1 MKIQLSDHF
10 TTGRLLRFALPSI
23 VMMIFTSFY
32 GVVDGIFV
40 SNFTGSTAFASLNLV
55 WPYIMILGGVGFILG
70 VGGTALVSY
79 QMGTGD
85 RKLANRTFS
94 LIVYA
99 GIVVGLLLTLFGEL
113 TMAPVCRL
121 MGASEEM
128 LPYCVKYGR
137 VMLLGIIP
145 FTLQNMFQSF
155 LVAAEKPRL
164 GLWVTVAA
172 GITNMGLDYLFM
184 GPFHWGV
191 VGAAWATMLSECVGG
206 LIPLL
211 YFCFPNSSLYRLGR
225 TRWDGAALLQT
236 CTNGMSEF
244 VTNISMSLV
253 NMLYNLQLMKYIGED
268 GVAAYGVIQYVAFFF
283 VAIYIGYSM
292 GTAPIVS
299 YHYGAENYDELKNLF
314 RKGMGFIAM
323 KSLAGGLITR
333 SDVAMAFLEDYPD
346 VLPIWGVQKE
356 SELDEW
362 LSYMDNTPVLT
373 DEMREYIEGEKK
385 ALAGDFCR
393 GCGYCLATCPMGI
406 AINNCA
412 RMSLMLRRAPSASWL
427 NEHWQ
432 EEMKKIETCIGCG
445 QCTAHCPYELDT
457 PNLLKKNYEDYKKVL
472 AGEVKV
478 D

>member
-314 RKGMGFIAM
+314 RKGLGFIAVAALTM
-323 KSLAGGLITR
+323 ITLSQTLANVVAGIFVGYDAELTALTAHAFRIYSLAFLMSGFNIYG
-333 SDVAMAFLEDYPD
+333 SDFFTALNNGKISAAISFIRTVILEMSAVMLLPLAFGMDGIWIA
-346 VLPIWGVQKE
+346 LPIAE
-356 SELDEW
+356 
-362 LSYMDNTPVLT
+362 
-373 DEMREYIEGEKK
+373 
-385 ALAGDFCR
+385 ALA
-393 GCGYCLATCPMGI
+393 LI
-406 AINNCA
+406 V
-412 RMSLMLRRAPSASWL
+412 
-427 NEHWQ
+427 
-432 EEMKKIETCIGCG
+432 
-445 QCTAHCPYELDT
+445 TAQFLIRKRHVYH
-457 PNLLKKNYEDYKKVL
+457 Y
-472 AGEVKV
+472 A
-478 D
+478 

>member
-1 MKIQLSDHF
+1 MNIQLSDRF

-121 MGASEEM
+121 MGASEDM

-253 NMLYNLQLMKYIGED
+253 NMLYNRQLMAYIGED

-314 RKGMGFIAM
+314 KKGLGFIAVAALVM
-323 KSLAGGLITR
+323 ITLSQTLANVVAGIFVGYDAELTRLTAHAFRVYSLAFLLSGFNIYG
-333 SDVAMAFLEDYPD
+333 SDFFTALNNGKISATISFLRTILFEMSAVMLLPLALG
-346 VLPIWGVQKE
+346 VEGIWVSLPIAE
-356 SELDEW
+356 
-362 LSYMDNTPVLT
+362 
-373 DEMREYIEGEKK
+373 
-385 ALAGDFCR
+385 ALAVIVTLQFLIR
-393 GCGYCLATCPMGI
+393 KRHVYHYA
-406 AINNCA
+406 
-412 RMSLMLRRAPSASWL
+412 
-427 NEHWQ
+427 
-432 EEMKKIETCIGCG
+432 
-445 QCTAHCPYELDT
+445 
-457 PNLLKKNYEDYKKVL
+457 
-472 AGEVKV
+472 
-478 D
+478 

>member
-40 SNFTGSTAFASLNLV
+40 SNFTGSTAFAALNLV

-94 LIVYA
+94 LIVYTA
-99 GIVVGLLLTLFGEL
+99 IAVGLLLTLVGEL
-113 TMAPVCRL
+113 TLAPVCRL
-121 MGASEEM
+121 MGASEAM
-128 LPYCVKYGR
+128 LPHCLAYGR

-172 GITNMGLDYLFM
+172 GITNMVLDYLFM

-211 YFCFPNSSLYRLGR
+211 YFCFPNSSLYRLGK

-299 YHYGAENYDELKNLF
+299 FHYGAENYDELKNLF
-314 RKGMGFIAM
+314 RKGMGFIAVAALCM
-323 KSLAGGLITR
+323 ITLSQTLANVVAGIFVGYDAELTALTAHAFRIYSLAFLMSGFNIYG
-333 SDVAMAFLEDYPD
+333 SDFFTALNNGKISAAISFIRTILLEMSAVMLLPLAFGVDGIWIA
-346 VLPIWGVQKE
+346 LPIAE
-356 SELDEW
+356 
-362 LSYMDNTPVLT
+362 
-373 DEMREYIEGEKK
+373 
-385 ALAGDFCR
+385 ALALIVTVQFLIR
-393 GCGYCLATCPMGI
+393 KRHMYHYA
-406 AINNCA
+406 
-412 RMSLMLRRAPSASWL
+412 
-427 NEHWQ
+427 
-432 EEMKKIETCIGCG
+432 
-445 QCTAHCPYELDT
+445 
-457 PNLLKKNYEDYKKVL
+457 
-472 AGEVKV
+472 
-478 D
+478 

>member
-1 MKIQLSDHF
+1 MNIQLSDHF

-121 MGASEEM
+121 MGASEDM

-314 RKGMGFIAM
+314 RKGMGFIAVAALCM
-323 KSLAGGLITR
+323 ITLSQTLANLVAGIFVGYDAELTALTAHAFRIYSLAFLMSGFNIYG
-333 SDVAMAFLEDYPD
+333 SDFFTALNNGKISAAISFIRTVILEMSAVMLLPLAFGMDGIWIA
-346 VLPIWGVQKE
+346 LPIAE
-356 SELDEW
+356 
-362 LSYMDNTPVLT
+362 
-373 DEMREYIEGEKK
+373 
-385 ALAGDFCR
+385 ALA
-393 GCGYCLATCPMGI
+393 LI
-406 AINNCA
+406 V
-412 RMSLMLRRAPSASWL
+412 
-427 NEHWQ
+427 
-432 EEMKKIETCIGCG
+432 
-445 QCTAHCPYELDT
+445 TAQFLIRKRHVYH
-457 PNLLKKNYEDYKKVL
+457 Y
-472 AGEVKV
+472 A
-478 D
+478 

>member
-40 SNFTGSTAFASLNLV
+40 SNFTGSTAFAALNLV

-94 LIVYA
+94 LIVYS
-99 GIVVGLLLTLFGEL
+99 GIAVGLLLTLFGEL

-121 MGASEEM
+121 MGASEAM
-128 LPYCVKYGR
+128 LPHCIAYGR
-137 VMLLGIIP
+137 IMLLGIIP

-172 GITNMGLDYLFM
+172 GITNIVLDYLFM

-211 YFCFPNSSLYRLGR
+211 YFCFPNSSLYRLGK
-225 TRWDGAALLQT
+225 TRWNGAALRQT
-236 CTNGMSEF
+236 CWNGLSEF
-244 VTNISMSLV
+244 VTNISMSVV

-314 RKGMGFIAM
+314 RKGLGFITVAALTM
-323 KSLAGGLITR
+323 ITLSQTLANVVAGIFVGYDAELTALTAHAFRIYSLAFLMSGFNIYG
-333 SDVAMAFLEDYPD
+333 SDFFTALNNGKISAAISFIRPVILEMSAVMLLPLAFGVDGIWSA
-346 VLPIWGVQKE
+346 LPIAE
-356 SELDEW
+356 
-362 LSYMDNTPVLT
+362 
-373 DEMREYIEGEKK
+373 
-385 ALAGDFCR
+385 ALALIVTIQFLIR
-393 GCGYCLATCPMGI
+393 KRHVYHYA
-406 AINNCA
+406 
-412 RMSLMLRRAPSASWL
+412 
-427 NEHWQ
+427 
-432 EEMKKIETCIGCG
+432 
-445 QCTAHCPYELDT
+445 
-457 PNLLKKNYEDYKKVL
+457 
-472 AGEVKV
+472 
-478 D
+478 

>member
-211 YFCFPNSSLYRLGR
+211 YFCFPNSSLYRLGK

-314 RKGMGFIAM
+314 RKGMGFIAVAALCM
-323 KSLAGGLITR
+323 ITLSQTLANLVAGIFVGYDAELTALTAHAFRIYSLAFLMSGFNIYG
-333 SDVAMAFLEDYPD
+333 SDFFTALNNGKISAAISFIRTVILEMSAVMLLPLAFGMDGIWIA
-346 VLPIWGVQKE
+346 LPIAE
-356 SELDEW
+356 
-362 LSYMDNTPVLT
+362 
-373 DEMREYIEGEKK
+373 
-385 ALAGDFCR
+385 ALALIVTTQFLIR
-393 GCGYCLATCPMGI
+393 KRHVYHYA
-406 AINNCA
+406 
-412 RMSLMLRRAPSASWL
+412 
-427 NEHWQ
+427 
-432 EEMKKIETCIGCG
+432 
-445 QCTAHCPYELDT
+445 
-457 PNLLKKNYEDYKKVL
+457 
-472 AGEVKV
+472 
-478 D
+478 

>member
-211 YFCFPNSSLYRLGR
+211 YFCFPNSSLYRLGK

-314 RKGMGFIAM
+314 RKGMGFIAVAALCM
-323 KSLAGGLITR
+323 ITLSQTLANLVAGIFVGYDAELTALTAHAFRIYSLAFLMSGFNIYG
-333 SDVAMAFLEDYPD
+333 SDFFTALNNGKISAAISFIRTVILEMSAVMLLPLAFGMDGIWIA
-346 VLPIWGVQKE
+346 LPIAE
-356 SELDEW
+356 
-362 LSYMDNTPVLT
+362 
-373 DEMREYIEGEKK
+373 
-385 ALAGDFCR
+385 ALA
-393 GCGYCLATCPMGI
+393 LI
-406 AINNCA
+406 V
-412 RMSLMLRRAPSASWL
+412 
-427 NEHWQ
+427 
-432 EEMKKIETCIGCG
+432 
-445 QCTAHCPYELDT
+445 TAQFLIRKLHVYH
-457 PNLLKKNYEDYKKVL
+457 Y
-472 AGEVKV
+472 A
-478 D
+478 